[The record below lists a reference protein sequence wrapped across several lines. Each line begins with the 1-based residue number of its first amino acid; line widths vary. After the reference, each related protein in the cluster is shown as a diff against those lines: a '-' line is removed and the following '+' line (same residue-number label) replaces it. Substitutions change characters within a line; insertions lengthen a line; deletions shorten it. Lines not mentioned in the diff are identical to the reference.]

1 MWVAPDQQPPE
12 IPRGFHVLE
21 RCRTAEQTC
30 AWIGRD
36 RRMSRDYERLGLVET
51 GEVPLYA
58 LSFHGP
64 RHTPPLGEMSARKL
78 LGIF

>member
-1 MWVAPDQQPPE
+1 
-12 IPRGFHVLE
+12 
-21 RCRTAEQTC
+21 
-30 AWIGRD
+30 
-36 RRMSRDYERLGLVET
+36 MSRDYERLGLVET